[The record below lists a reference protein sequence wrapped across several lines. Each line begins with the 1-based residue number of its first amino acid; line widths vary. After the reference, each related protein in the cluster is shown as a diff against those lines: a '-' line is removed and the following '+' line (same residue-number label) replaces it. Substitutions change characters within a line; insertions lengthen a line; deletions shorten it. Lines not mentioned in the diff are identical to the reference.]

1 MSGRVFVLRDDS
13 HQLRVSVI
21 FDFLLFSRSAE
32 RSEFLI
38 ESEAQSA
45 ESLADVARRRM
56 QISVRVFIFIVCFL
70 LLQVFGFFALILFI
84 LDGAFHLRMKV
95 MNKA

>member
-1 MSGRVFVLRDDS
+1 MSERVFVLRDDS

-45 ESLADVARRRM
+45 ESLSDAAPM
-56 QISVRVFIFIVCFL
+56 SRVGGCKSRSGFL
-70 LLQVFGFFALILFI
+70 YLSCVSYCYRCLGSSP
-84 LDGAFHLRMKV
+84 
-95 MNKA
+95 